1 MTRQWLRAQPS
12 PRVAAA
18 DRAWWEQGKK
28 LCSYGRF
35 LVLNVT
41 DSRRWRSGAIGLL
54 QGRPALHRADQVR
67 ALGQLHLLFFH
78 VRPEDRL
85 DAQQSKMSLQIEEFA
100 SKRQWKSA
108 AVFGRCREPTAA
120 HDHHDERI
128 HAWSLREKKP
138 NWWKP
143 GGLKPVAKPSA
154 HIFVC
159 VEMDEIAAPAA
170 SAAVSGVLRAEL
182 ASRPQCAR
190 VTGPANR
197 GLAAMFPTSR
207 SLRSPR
213 HARRRSHCLDLN
225 QGAEAMAILEPRWRL
240 ARKRSPSAIRKEVG
254 VQP

>member
-1 MTRQWLRAQPS
+1 MRAQPS
-12 PRVAAA
+12 LRVAAV
-18 DRAWWEQGKK
+18 DRAWWEQGKE

-41 DSRRWRSGAIGLL
+41 DSRRWRSRATGLL
-54 QGRPALHRADQVR
+54 QGRPALHRADHPR
-67 ALGQLHLLFFH
+67 ALGKLPLAFLHA
-78 VRPEDRL
+78 RSKNRL
-85 DAQQSKMSLQIEEFA
+85 DAQQSKRSLQVEEFA
-100 SKRQWKSA
+100 SNPQAKSV
-108 AVFGRCREPTAA
+108 AVMGRYREPTAA

-159 VEMDEIAAPAA
+159 VEMDEIAGRAA
-170 SAAVSGVLRAEL
+170 SAAVAGVLRAEL

-190 VTGPANR
+190 VSGPAK
-197 GLAAMFPTSR
+197 GLAAVFPTSR

-213 HARRRSHCLDLN
+213 HARRRSHCLDMN
-225 QGAEAMAILEPRWRL
+225 QGAEAMAILERRWRL

-254 VQP
+254 TQP